1 MLNATLDDIEIFIN
15 FFNFLG
21 TQQLVEAI
29 EKEKSESKKRI
40 KTLESGVAEEMSNNK
55 KELIGKIETVEADI
69 KKKVEMEANETR
81 FVLWQYR
88 LWGFQTRDT
97 KLGRFLPE
105 NQHTQRKLMNFEFWI
120 NDKLSKSTKT

>member
-1 MLNATLDDIEIFIN
+1 MGLAKSFRIFYLECLLYPICLVIAIRQYREIFIN

-69 KKKVEMEANETR
+69 KKKQLKN
-81 FVLWQYR
+81 WNQY
-88 LWGFQTRDT
+88 T
-97 KLGRFLPE
+97 KF
-105 NQHTQRKLMNFEFWI
+105 KFEPYHHI
-120 NDKLSKSTKT
+120 YRCK